1 MRIMPLTSWGPAWST
16 AVILEV
22 VRPPWHCEDKSHRL
36 EDDSQL
42 AIQDFLSHK
51 EKHKPY
57 LVKPRQSGLCCAA

>member
-1 MRIMPLTSWGPAWST
+1 MRILPLTSWSPAWST

-22 VRPPWHCEDKSHRL
+22 LQPPWHCEDKRHRL

-51 EKHKPY
+51 EEAQTL
-57 LVKPRQSGLCCAA
+57 LVKPRQSGFCCTA